1 MYLTLSHDDNGDYKC
16 LLVSFQKHH
25 EKAEMFKLNDDD
37 EDLTHYG
44 QTLSEIERFEEPNV
58 SGSEDDEAGGQIGGW

>member
-1 MYLTLSHDDNGDYKC
+1 MR

-44 QTLSEIERFEEPNV
+44 QTLSEIEKFEEPNV
-58 SGSEDDEAGGQIGGW
+58 SGSEDEETGGQIGGEWRCGH

>member
-1 MYLTLSHDDNGDYKC
+1 
-16 LLVSFQKHH
+16 
-25 EKAEMFKLNDDD
+25 MFKLNDDD

-58 SGSEDDEAGGQIGGW
+58 SGSEDDEAGGQIGGEWGVRALGAIFPFTHVYTQF